1 MQYENFNVERIKKS
15 IFSAFIGFAINI
27 IVALII
33 LYIWKGGELFG
44 YLLSI
49 FAFPLEIKTLGLAFV
64 GIIPILFCIG
74 IGITFNFISFPINKY
89 TEEIL
94 VIVKQP
100 YGPVLIS
107 CGAGI
112 SEELL
117 FRGAILGGLLTTL
130 DKLTAVV
137 LTTFIFMFV
146 HIPQYKKIL
155 LNIII
160 FLLGASFSVLYV
172 YTNSLWPPMIAHIL
186 YNYVICLW
194 IRYGYLKLEK

>member
-1 MQYENFNVERIKKS
+1 MQNENFNVERIKKS

-33 LYIWKGGELFG
+33 LYIWKGRELFD

-49 FAFPLEIKTLGLAFV
+49 FAFPLEIKILGLAFI
-64 GIIPILFCIG
+64 GIVPILFCIG

-100 YGPVLIS
+100 YGSLLIS

-117 FRGAILGGLLTTL
+117 FRGAILGGLLTIL
-130 DKLTAVV
+130 DTFTSIFLVS
-137 LTTFIFMFV
+137 FIFMV
-146 HIPQYKKIL
+146 MHIPQYKKIL
-155 LNIII
+155 LNIIVF
-160 FLLGASFSVLYV
+160 FLGVSFSILYV